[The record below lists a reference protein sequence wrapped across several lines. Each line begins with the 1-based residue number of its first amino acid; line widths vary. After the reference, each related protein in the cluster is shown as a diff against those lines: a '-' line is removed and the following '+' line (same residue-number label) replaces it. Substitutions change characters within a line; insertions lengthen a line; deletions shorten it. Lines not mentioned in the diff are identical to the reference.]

1 MYAQDKDDWT
11 VTVTGLDRKLSGKA
25 PGIIAARDRADQL
38 VEKLVPEGTR
48 PTVVH
53 LLNGSALE
61 FTSAYIAARLARTEP
76 SDEATAPATAT
87 DTANDKVKAK
97 DDARPVAGHGAT
109 PAPKQAERS
118 QPQGAATRTSSG
130 RAVPRKELSKTPS
143 PAGRPDTGTAQAR
156 YPSAAGARNGAPA
169 SSATFTG

>member
-1 MYAQDKDDWT
+1 MVQTITATYAQDKDDWT
-11 VTVTGLDRKLSGKA
+11 VTVAGLDRKLSGKA

-76 SDEATAPATAT
+76 SEEVEAEA
-87 DTANDKVKAK
+87 DGRR
-97 DDARPVAGHGAT
+97 RPVAENAT
-109 PAPKQAERS
+109 PAPAPKQAEPS
-118 QPQGAATRTSSG
+118 QPQAATARTSSG

-143 PAGRPDTGTAQAR
+143 PAGRSDAGTAQAR
-156 YPSAAGARNGAPA
+156 YPSAAGARSGAPA
-169 SSATFTG
+169 GSAAVTG